1 MDKFCFLL
9 TVEEERKEVED
20 GLADMDKVCLDAE
33 LVRMDVCLFHMDVVV
48 CEKGVG
54 QNVHQ
59 ICMVACLEDC

>member
-1 MDKFCFLL
+1 MDKFYFLL

-20 GLADMDKVCLDAE
+20 GLVDMDKVCLDVE

-59 ICMVACLEDC
+59 ICTVACLEDC